1 MSNPESMM
9 LESEGKPLTKVN
21 LNDLKKKLSEAE
33 RYKEA
38 GNVFCKNG
46 DFKKAAGQYHRGILF
61 LKGIDNDLFGT
72 PDFLKII
79 SVHPYS
85 EETKIPEDIE
95 QKCLAVNISVYNNL
109 SASLLK
115 VEGSDPLRILHYTNI
130 VLELDP
136 INSKA
141 LYRRAQA
148 HYIMKDY
155 DDAAETLK
163 CIPKPDRDVLLLLKK
178 AETSLKEEAK
188 SQKAMYKNMFK

>member
-38 GNVFCKNG
+38 GN
-46 DFKKAAGQYHRGILF
+46 
-61 LKGIDNDLFGT
+61 
-72 PDFLKII
+72 II

-109 SASLLK
+109 TASLLK

-178 AETSLKEEAK
+178 KQKRASRKKLKVK
-188 SQKAMYKNMFK
+188 KPCIKICSNNK